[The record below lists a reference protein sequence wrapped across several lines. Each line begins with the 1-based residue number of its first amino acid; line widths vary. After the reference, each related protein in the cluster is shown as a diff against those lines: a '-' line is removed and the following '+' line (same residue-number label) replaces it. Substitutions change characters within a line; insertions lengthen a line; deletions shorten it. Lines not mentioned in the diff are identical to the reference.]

1 MFLIKYNDEMSF
13 PVALDPDSLRA
24 FVLIAE
30 GQSFTRA
37 AAMLGRTQSAVSMQV
52 KRLEDQLG
60 RPVFDRGRGGKIGLT
75 PHGEFLLTRARQ
87 VLTLNDEVMSTFRT
101 PAVTGRVRL
110 GTPDD
115 YALSHLPPVLM
126 RFAESHPAVEVE
138 VLCAPSE
145 ELVGRLADD
154 ELDLTLLSQGH
165 HPDGSATIPLW
176 SGPLAWIT
184 SARHFAHRKIPL
196 PLAID
201 RRGCAWSRAALAALD
216 TAGVDYRIAYT
227 SASQVGTHA
236 PVIAGLAVTVSAV
249 SWLPAGLRTMRP
261 DEGLPDLPD
270 FGIVLLKGLRPRQ
283 PVTEALASHIEQS
296 FRADAMPAARTRLP
310 SFEPAR

>member
-1 MFLIKYNDEMSF
+1 MLSISDIDDM
-13 PVALDPDSLRA
+13 PLPIALDPDLLRA

-30 GQSFTRA
+30 GHSFTRA
-37 AAMLGRTQSAVSMQV
+37 ALLLGRTQSAVSMQV

-60 RPVFDRGRGGKIGLT
+60 RPVFDRGRGGKVGLT

-87 VLTLNDEVMSTFRT
+87 MLTLNDEVMSTFRT
-101 PAVTGRVRL
+101 PTVTGRVRL

-154 ELDLTLLSQGH
+154 ELDLTLLSKGH
-165 HPDGSATIPLW
+165 TPAGSATIPLW
-176 SGPLAWIT
+176 RGPLAWIT
-184 SARHFAHRKIPL
+184 SARHFAHRKTPL

-201 RRGCAWSRAALAALD
+201 RPGCAWSRAALAALD
-216 TAGVDYRIAYT
+216 AAGLGYRIAYT

-249 SWLPAGLRTMRP
+249 SWLPAGLRAMRP
-261 DEGLPDLPD
+261 DEGLPELPD
-270 FGIVLLKGLRPRQ
+270 FGIVLLKGSRPRQ
-283 PVTEALASHIEQS
+283 PVTDALAVHIEQS
-296 FRADAMPAARTRLP
+296 FRADATPARTRL
-310 SFEPAR
+310 SLDPAA